1 MLTVKKI
8 AHDPTAGFGCCVAA
22 LVALLCGC
30 ASNSEPAKPTT
41 FRVMTYNIHHGEGL
55 DGKVELR
62 RIAKLIRHEGADI
75 VALQEVDKGVER
87 TRQRDLAAELATLT
101 GLTCVFSNNFNFQG
115 GQYGNAVLT
124 RFPVL
129 TATNLHYQMLR
140 PNEQRGLL
148 QLLLEIHGR
157 RLVFMTTHIDYR
169 PDDAER
175 LMNIEQIGQVAKPYA
190 DQPVIV
196 SGDFNATPGSRTHSN
211 MKELFAD
218 SWELIGS
225 GDGFTFPADSPRTRI
240 DYLWVSRNTAIRP
253 VRIWVPSSAA
263 SDHRP
268 VVAEFEMR

>member
-1 MLTVKKI
+1 
-8 AHDPTAGFGCCVAA
+8 
-22 LVALLCGC
+22 
-30 ASNSEPAKPTT
+30 
-41 FRVMTYNIHHGEGL
+41 MTYNIHHGEGL
-55 DGKVELR
+55 DGKVDLR

-268 VVAEFEMR
+268 VVAEFEIR

>member
-55 DGKVELR
+55 DGKVDLR

-196 SGDFNATPGSRTHSN
+196 CGDFNATPGSRTHSN

>member
-55 DGKVELR
+55 DGKVDLR